1 MADKGIVGLSI
12 LLGGNDDLV
21 SSCTT
26 TTTNDL
32 GSNRAKCSLAHS
44 SGSKLAYSRSYSLS
58 MMKMCYLYGLV
69 GRCLILSSVI
79 QKIILPACVRYIDLT
94 SQLLGV

>member
-1 MADKGIVGLSI
+1 LADKGIVGLSI

-26 TTTNDL
+26 TTNDL
-32 GSNRAKCSLAHS
+32 GSNRAKWSLAHS

-58 MMKMCYLYGLV
+58 MMKMRYLYGLV